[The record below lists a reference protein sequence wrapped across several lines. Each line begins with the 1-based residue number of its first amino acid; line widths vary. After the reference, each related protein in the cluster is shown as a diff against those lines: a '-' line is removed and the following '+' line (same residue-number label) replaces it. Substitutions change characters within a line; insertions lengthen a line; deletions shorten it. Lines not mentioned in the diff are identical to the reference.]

1 METLG
6 PDGRYELRS
15 QIVQGARS
23 TVHQALDRQRR
34 VPVIVK
40 RFTAAA
46 HVPEYAS
53 IVAAVKQA
61 DIPGL
66 LLPQELVLT
75 PAPFAVYPAIAGESL
90 ESALRSGAMQWAR
103 AAELVSSLAA
113 TLAAVARATGHTHRN
128 LKPGNVWLTPA
139 GAPRILDLGGAVLG
153 PPGPVR
159 RGADLL
165 EYRAP
170 EQLDGSPGDARTDV
184 FTLAILLVE
193 LTTGVHPFV
202 GATPFQA
209 AHRLTQTPPDLA
221 ELTRGMS
228 STSAREVA
236 ALVARA
242 LASNPDERPPDAA
255 AFAAKLDYLRTL
267 VGAPAPPRPTRPAA
281 PERPPEPARP
291 LADPTTIMQLP
302 LMHRATTKPPAE
314 PAAPATPAPPLT
326 DPAAPRFARHTQAPP
341 DPANAPPREHATVER
356 PLRSVPADI
365 SDFAHELPLRPAP
378 ADRPIPAS
386 APELATL
393 ELPLRAVSADRT
405 DLDAHALRPV
415 PTDMSGLDAH
425 ALRPAPADMPSPPLV
440 APEPATHVLP
450 LRTADRISANRPL
463 ARRSLADR
471 TERDIQ
477 PRDDDATRALP
488 RIARP
493 RAPTDD
499 ELATVALPRI
509 ARRPTPDPAEST
521 LQLPDE
527 PARDPV
533 PGDTLVLPDT
543 PERPDTSATRALVHT
558 PPQSVLAVS
567 PRLGGLLIGLNVLC
581 VVALVLL
588 VIAML

>member
-15 QIVQGARS
+15 QIVKGARS

-46 HVPEYAS
+46 HVAEYAS
-53 IVAAVKQA
+53 IVAAVQLA

-66 LLPQELVLT
+66 LLPQELALT
-75 PAPFAVYPAIAGESL
+75 PAPFAVYPAIAGEPL
-90 ESALRSGAMQWAR
+90 ESALRSGAVQWAR

-128 LKPGNVWLTPA
+128 LKPGNVWLTQD
-139 GAPRILDLGGAVLG
+139 GAPRILDLGGAALG

-184 FTLAILLVE
+184 FTLAVLLVE

-209 AHRLTQTPPDLA
+209 AHRLTRTPPDLA
-221 ELTRGMS
+221 ELTRGMT

-242 LASNPDERPPDAA
+242 LASNPDERPPDPA

-267 VGAPAPPRPTRPAA
+267 VGAPAPPRPARPPA
-281 PERPPEPARP
+281 PERPPEPVRP
-291 LADPTTIMQLP
+291 VADPTTIMQLP
-302 LMHRATTKPPAE
+302 LMHRAAPKPPAE
-314 PAAPATPAPPLT
+314 PTPGAPAPLA
-326 DPAAPRFARHTQAPP
+326 DPAPRFARHAPQASPG
-341 DPANAPPREHATVER
+341 PANDPPPALEHVTHELHR
-356 PLRSVPADI
+356 PVPAD
-365 SDFAHELPLRPAP
+365 S
-378 ADRPIPAS
+378 
-386 APELATL
+386 
-393 ELPLRAVSADRT
+393 
-405 DLDAHALRPV
+405 
-415 PTDMSGLDAH
+415 
-425 ALRPAPADMPSPPLV
+425 PSPPLV
-440 APEPATHVLP
+440 DPEPATHVLP
-450 LRTADRISANRPL
+450 RTTGRIPPNRPL
-463 ARRSLADR
+463 AQTSLADR

-488 RIARP
+488 RIARARP
-493 RAPTDD
+493 PAPTDD
-499 ELATVALPRI
+499 ELTTVALPRI
-509 ARRPTPDPAEST
+509 ARRPAPDPAEST
-521 LQLPDE
+521 LQLPDA
-527 PARDPV
+527 PAGPAAS
-533 PGDTLVLPDT
+533 DTLVLPDA
-543 PERPDTSATRALVHT
+543 PDRPDTSATRALADT
-558 PPQSVLAVS
+558 PPQPALAVS
-567 PRLGGLLIGLNVLC
+567 PRISGLLIGLNVLC